1 MDAGTIS
8 RVPREGRGV
17 AATFT
22 SDRSLEALS
31 VLRKTEQLGTDGTDA
46 LVRLLDEMDQ
56 RSTARFDQVLA
67 ENRNALDEHAAR
79 IEKAIA
85 EIKADKTRVWREWTQ
100 TITLGLTGLGIVVAV
115 AIAIAKMLAH

>member
-1 MDAGTIS
+1 M
-8 RVPREGRGV
+8 
-17 AATFT
+17 
-22 SDRSLEALS
+22 
-31 VLRKTEQLGTDGTDA
+31 LRKTEQLGTDGTDA

-115 AIAIAKMLAH
+115 AIAIAKMLTH